1 MGVRADT
8 REEIGKESISKIFGQ
23 PTENDISKMEKEL
36 MAIAAT
42 TPTSLGGGNHGH
54 AGIIVEDAKYTVIT
68 GGNAFVNPP
77 NPGLYPIIA
86 ANVAAGNRAREEAI
100 HKGLVREYEIFCGV
114 KAGLKDIIL
123 GAVDNDYVLEI
134 KDEILGFLNQTPK
147 QIIAHLHNRG
157 GQLDFADTNKLI
169 EERDSE
175 WDGSEVPQVYFNR
188 VTKAMEQ
195 LQRAGITSDLN
206 ERRGMALFYLKATG
220 EYDPAVCEWENKT
233 AANKTWAIIKVFI
246 SNEFAKENK
255 QTKVTA
261 KQFKANLIKEQAEI
275 TEELINN
282 LKQARTK
289 QIEILMQS
297 NMEAIKEMMT
307 LVKANKKN
315 NRSSKMHQFVNTVAR
330 STQTRRKRNAGY
342 LK

>member
-1 MGVRADT
+1 MDKKEPNPTMGVRSDT
-8 REEIGKESISKIFGQ
+8 QEEIGKESISKIFGQ

-54 AGIIVEDAKYTVIT
+54 AGIIVEDAKYTEIT

-86 ANVAAGNRAREEAI
+86 ANEAAGNRAREEAI

-123 GAVDNDYVLEI
+123 GAADNDYVLEI

-195 LQRAGITSDLN
+195 LQRAGITSDLK
-206 ERRGMALFYLKATG
+206 ERRDMALFYLKATG
-220 EYDPAVCEWENKT
+220 EYNPAVREWENKPT
-233 AANKTWAIIKVFI
+233 VNKTWANIKVFI
-246 SNEFAKENK
+246 SKEFAKENK

-261 KQFKANLIKEQAEI
+261 KQFKANLIEEQAEI

-282 LKQARTK
+282 L
-289 QIEILMQS
+289 M
-297 NMEAIKEMMT
+297 
-307 LVKANKKN
+307 
-315 NRSSKMHQFVNTVAR
+315 
-330 STQTRRKRNAGY
+330 
-342 LK
+342 